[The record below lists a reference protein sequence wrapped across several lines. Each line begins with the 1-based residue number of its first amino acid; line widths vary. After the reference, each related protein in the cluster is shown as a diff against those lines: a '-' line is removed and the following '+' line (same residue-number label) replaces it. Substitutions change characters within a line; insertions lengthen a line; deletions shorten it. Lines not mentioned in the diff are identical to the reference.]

1 MKACRVKRAEWQ
13 DLQINRKVPPEA
25 WRLYRF
31 LTVWL
36 DCLNTAVYGI
46 IARFLRL
53 FLNLPKS
60 SKQCRNDRRPLSV
73 QFLETKMKT
82 KHITALV
89 LMTSA
94 YGCGMDLPFKKS
106 NESKAADPAQPTVCQ
121 SEGCKDPDTRSP
133 EEIQRA
139 GLFLRSFQTCE
150 EAENYFETRL
160 IQQLR
165 AQVARDVE
173 NYKKYSQRDW
183 NYSGGIEPMDSR
195 AASPEAVTSNADGGG
210 ASEKSSPTDY
220 TTTNNQEVGVEESDI
235 IKNTGTHI
243 YQVSGRAVQIVK
255 SWPVNDM
262 ASIAKIEIKGK
273 PFELMLSD
281 DQKLVILYHPEG
293 VYTRNFGQP
302 IENDGSENISDLA
315 PISPSSKE
323 AIPAID
329 SNSVFVEVHDVK
341 DPAKPALLEKY
352 SLEGRFLQA
361 RRIGGTIRLVLQ
373 SYHAWPKG
381 FRYPSAY
388 DQKYSG
394 GRISVPDYNAK
405 IYASLAA
412 AEQKI
417 LEQNLSFWL
426 SQQSYVKVTAE
437 GGSTPILDLNGCSN
451 IHAPEAPSD
460 LNFTRVVS
468 INLSNDSVKE
478 TVLMSSASQVYS
490 SQKSLYVMN
499 PFYWYNQ
506 EKRETDYSF
515 VHQFDLTD
523 ENEAHYLGSGG
534 IEGTAL
540 NQFSMDEHEDHLR
553 IAATV
558 TKYAP
563 SSSDNEINWS
573 WRGETVNRV
582 YVMNLKDKKLNI
594 VGQTD
599 DLAKGERVYSARFEG
614 NRGFVVTFRQVD
626 PLFTLDLSDPT
637 KPKVVGE
644 LKIPGFSS
652 YIHMMDDKHLLT
664 VGQDADLNG
673 RVRGVKISIFD
684 VSDMSNPSEVQSYA
698 LGAGSWSEANWDHK
712 AFTYF
717 PAKKLL
723 AIPVHGYE
731 SSSAYRYFSKLLV
744 LNVDPANEISEKGS
758 VNVGDLVNATGKESY
773 WWYGAASVQRS
784 IFADDFVYAISNIG
798 IKAVNIAD
806 FDQAAGKVSYECQG
820 SCLYDGYWY

>member
-1 MKACRVKRAEWQ
+1 MNKM
-13 DLQINRKVPPEA
+13 QI
-25 WRLYRF
+25 
-31 LTVWL
+31 T
-36 DCLNTAVYGI
+36 
-46 IARFLRL
+46 
-53 FLNLPKS
+53 
-60 SKQCRNDRRPLSV
+60 Q
-73 QFLETKMKT
+73 
-82 KHITALV
+82 LV
-89 LMTSA
+89 LLTSI
-94 YGCGMDLPFKKS
+94 YGCGMDLPFKKD
-106 NESKAADPAQPTVCQ
+106 NASKSADPSP
-121 SEGCKDPDTRSP
+121 SEACASNDCKEPDARSP

-139 GLFLRSFQTCE
+139 GLFLRTFQTCE

-173 NYKKYSQRDW
+173 NYKKYSQGGW
-183 NYSGGIEPMDSR
+183 NNGVSNENRS
-195 AASPEAVTSNADGGG
+195 AAPEAATSSAADG
-210 ASEKSSPTDY
+210 AANSKSTPTDY
-220 TTTNNQEVGVEESDI
+220 TTTNNQEAGVEEADI
-235 IKNTGTHI
+235 VKNTGTHI

-255 SWPVNDM
+255 SWPVSEM
-262 ASIAKIEIKGK
+262 ASIAKIDIKGK

-293 VYTRNFGQP
+293 IYTRNFGYP
-302 IENDGSENISDLA
+302 YAETGAEIMTDMA
-315 PISPSSKE
+315 PNSR
-323 AIPAID
+323 IPGETVTAID
-329 SNSVFVEVHDVK
+329 SNSVFVEVYDVK
-341 DPAKPALLEKY
+341 DPSKPALLDKY

-361 RRIGGTIRLVLQ
+361 RRIGGTVRLVLQ

-388 DQKYSG
+388 DDKYRG
-394 GRISVPDYNAK
+394 GVISVPDYNAK

-417 LEQNLSFWL
+417 LEQDLGFWL
-426 SQQSYVKVTAE
+426 SQESYVKVTAE
-437 GGSTPILDLNGCSN
+437 GGASPILDLNGCSN

-478 TVLMSSASQVYS
+478 TVLMSSASQVYA
-490 SQKSLYVMN
+490 SQKSLYVVN
-499 PFYWYNQ
+499 PFHWYYE
-506 EKRETDYSF
+506 EKRDTDFSF

-534 IEGTAL
+534 IEGTPL

-558 TKYAP
+558 TQYAKVEP
-563 SSSDNEINWS
+563 NNEMIWN
-573 WRGETVNRV
+573 RQTNTVNRV

-594 VGQTD
+594 VGKTE
-599 DLAKGERVYSARFEG
+599 DLAKGERIYSARFEG

-626 PLFTLDLSDPT
+626 PLYTLDLSDPAQ
-637 KPKVVGE
+637 PKVVGE

-652 YIHMMDDKHLLT
+652 YIHMMDEKHLLT

-684 VSDMSNPSEVQSYA
+684 VSDMSKPSEVQSYS
-698 LGAGSWSEANWDHK
+698 LGSGTWSEANWDHK

-717 PAKKLL
+717 PSKKLL
-723 AIPVHGYE
+723 GIPVHGYT
-731 SSSAYRYFSKLLV
+731 SSSGSQYNYFSKLMV
-744 LNVDPANEISEKGS
+744 LNVDPANAISEKGS
-758 VNVGDLVNATGKESY
+758 INVGDLVNLAGKESY

-798 IKAVNIAD
+798 IKAVNISD
-806 FDQAAGKVSYECQG
+806 FDQAVAKLSYECQG